1 MRRAVTL
8 LFLLLP
14 LAGAATPAAPAH
26 PCVRGNELWF
36 DTADGVKLVGHRFGG
51 VRPGTKTTVVLA
63 HQAEADLCQWVPY
76 ARKLAAQG
84 YFVFPFDFRGHGFSK
99 GFIRGPRLP
108 GDVAAA
114 VRAVRGLGAKTVVV
128 VGASMGG
135 IASLVAAANIRPPL
149 AGVVSL
155 SAPQAYIGMDALKT
169 APRLTVPVLYAAGRD
184 EPAGRYD
191 FPGAA
196 RAMFAATASSDK
208 KVEIFSSDAHGIA
221 LLQSAPSLQSLLAD
235 FLRAR

>member
-84 YFVFPFDFRGHGFSK
+84 YFVFPFDFR
-99 GFIRGPRLP
+99 
-108 GDVAAA
+108 
-114 VRAVRGLGAKTVVV
+114 
-128 VGASMGG
+128 
-135 IASLVAAANIRPPL
+135 
-149 AGVVSL
+149 
-155 SAPQAYIGMDALKT
+155 
-169 APRLTVPVLYAAGRD
+169 
-184 EPAGRYD
+184 
-191 FPGAA
+191 
-196 RAMFAATASSDK
+196 
-208 KVEIFSSDAHGIA
+208 
-221 LLQSAPSLQSLLAD
+221 
-235 FLRAR
+235 